1 MILVSF
7 LGQILTEPF
16 IHINCLIALHIIYVY
31 AVCVA
36 ASARRCHSFYVRDTR
51 RAAVVMRCTMIINNL
66 YQTLG
71 EATRKG
77 PPTRQTHQAI
87 MCLVKIVYSMQSQA
101 RAQTLNECEFMRINR
116 IARARMRI

>member
-36 ASARRCHSFYVRDTR
+36 ASERRCHSFYVRDTR
-51 RAAVVMRCTMIINNL
+51 RDAAAVMRCTMIINNL

-71 EATRKG
+71 EATRRTTNT
-77 PPTRQTHQAI
+77 PDTPSHHVSREDCI
-87 MCLVKIVYSMQSQA
+87 
-101 RAQTLNECEFMRINR
+101 
-116 IARARMRI
+116 